1 MNHNEFESCN
11 LGENHK
17 YIYLFVLFEIWGTHL
32 GVNPARCNVK
42 TSEHTCFDKEIQLYT
57 DAKLFNA
64 GNTIQF
70 IREYHCFE
78 YIKMTFQH
86 IKRIHSFKF
95 YRNRRG
101 KKLTT
106 NIPKKQTNVTWHQW
120 KKKNSRFWR
129 LFTLFKLL

>member
-11 LGENHK
+11 LGEIRK
-17 YIYLFVLFEIWGTHL
+17 YIYYIYICLIHL

-42 TSEHTCFDKEIQLYT
+42 TSEHTCFDKEFQLYT
-57 DAKLFNA
+57 DAKLFNV

-86 IKRIHSFKF
+86 IKCPNFICTIDHHWM
-95 YRNRRG
+95 
-101 KKLTT
+101 T
-106 NIPKKQTNVTWHQW
+106 
-120 KKKNSRFWR
+120 
-129 LFTLFKLL
+129 